1 MAPESD
7 APSKGPLE
15 GPLAHLDIIE
25 VERAA
30 VDLRRGLPVVVGG
43 KRALL
48 ALAPETA
55 RPATLA
61 ALLPLV
67 PAGSASLAAL
77 THERAET
84 LKIRLYTPD
93 VVAIPLQL
101 DRNPLARAAVLADP
115 SADLTHPMCGPYQS
129 LRDLEGRPLAAAVK
143 VAKVAGLLPALLAL
157 DLEVGDEDAARAF
170 AAQHRLS
177 FVSEAAAAAYD
188 LGIAETLALVTRA
201 KVPLEGAEQAE
212 IAVFRSD
219 AGGPEHYA
227 IIIGEADLGG
237 PVLARIHSECF
248 TGDLLGSLKC
258 DCGDQLRGAIHEI
271 AQAGAGVLLYLAQ
284 EGRGI
289 GLPNKMRAYRLQD
302 QGYDTVEA
310 NTRLGFEVDERFFE
324 PAARMLEL
332 LGVKSV
338 RLMTNNPQ
346 KVEALS
352 ALGVNVAERVPH
364 KFQSNAHNE
373 HYLLT
378 KRAKTGHFL

>member
-1 MAPESD
+1 MA
-7 APSKGPLE
+7 AKGAQ
-15 GPLAHLDIIE
+15 PLA
-25 VERAA
+25 A
-30 VDLRRGLPVVVGG
+30 V
-43 KRALL
+43 
-48 ALAPETA
+48 
-55 RPATLA
+55 
-61 ALLPLV
+61 
-67 PAGSASLAAL
+67 
-77 THERAET
+77 THERGET

-93 VVAIPLQL
+93 VVAV
-101 DRNPLARAAVLADP
+101 PLALNGDPLGRAAVLADP
-115 SADLTHPMCGPYQS
+115 SADLTHPLGGPYQA

-143 VAKVAGLLPALLAL
+143 VAKVAGLLPAVLAL
-157 DLEVGDEDAARAF
+157 DLDTADEGAARSF

-227 IIIGEADLGG
+227 VIIGELDAAK

-258 DCGDQLRGAIHEI
+258 DCGDQLRGAVKEI
-271 AQAGAGVLLYLAQ
+271 SEAGAGVLLYLAQ

-324 PAARMLEL
+324 PAAKMLEL
-332 LGVKSV
+332 LGVKAV
-338 RLMTNNPQ
+338 RLMTNNPE
-346 KVEALS
+346 KVKALE
-352 ALGVNVAERVPH
+352 ALGVPVAERVAH
-364 KFQSNAHNE
+364 KFASNRHNV

-378 KRAKTGHFL
+378 KRAKTGHLL